1 MNSEIPTLWLIVSG
15 VFFFLGIIVFAA
27 ILVVLVKLLKLA
39 EDLKPRVDRLSGQV
53 ETLIVKVDRV
63 ADRVEEVATSAK
75 GSIDDFRGT
84 SSGIMGTIEHLAKS
98 TATKSDMIT
107 PILSGGLAAYRIF
120 MSIKASRANNP
131 KPSKALAKKGDKG

>member
-1 MNSEIPTLWLIVSG
+1 MNSEIPTIWLIVSG
-15 VFFFLGIIVFAA
+15 VFFFFGILVFAA
-27 ILVVLVKLLKLA
+27 TLVVLLKLLKLA
-39 EDLKPRVDRLSGQV
+39 EELKPRVDRLSGQV
-53 ETLIVKVDRV
+53 ETLIVKVERV

-120 MSIKASRANNP
+120 MAIKASHTHKP
-131 KPSKALAKKGDKG
+131 KTTTALAKKNDKR